1 MWPNLQE
8 SVDLVTFTEE
18 VFNRQ
23 LHFLCGDSTVLLV
36 IHQELLNPFPFLYPL
51 KTSENRCIVTNI
63 KITCKIRLY

>member
-23 LHFLCGDSTVLLV
+23 LHFFCDDSTVLLV
-36 IHQELLNPFPFLYPL
+36 IHQELFNPFSFLYPL
-51 KTSENRCIVTNI
+51 KRR
-63 KITCKIRLY
+63 KTCAQ